1 MSSSQLL
8 EILVEKDVVERI
20 LRLEIANSWVGYK
33 KKKDE

>member
-20 LRLEIANSWVGYK
+20 LRLEITNSWVGYN